1 MKRIFELGFNDFMT
15 MKKSEIIDCIKTSE
29 GRTVM
34 AETVIAVPPLIYG
47 VSNVEL
53 AAAFGADLITLNMLD
68 LKMPFVYGIDDEGI
82 DFTLGVE
89 GLNRLMKR
97 FEEKRD
103 ISGYARKIKEIVGRF
118 IGVNLEPVP
127 EGKDYPDGRVLS
139 EENLERVVEMEF
151 DYVVITGNPKTG
163 VSKEGILKGIEKA
176 RKILG
181 EDVLIMAGKMH
192 AAGGEN
198 IYEPESLADFA
209 RAGADVVLVPAPG
222 TVVGVDLKLA
232 KLMID
237 KIHGAGAL
245 AMSTIGTSQEG
256 ATAGVIENIA
266 LLSKMA
272 GADIQHIGDAG
283 YSGVA
288 FPENIMALSIAIR
301 GKRHTF
307 RRMAYSMRK

>member
-15 MKKSEIIDCIKTSE
+15 MKKAEIIDCIKASE

-34 AETVIAVPPLIYG
+34 AETVIAVPPLVYG
-47 VSNVEL
+47 VSNPEL
-53 AAAFGADLITLNMLD
+53 AASFGADLITLNMLD
-68 LKMPFVYGIDDEGI
+68 LKAPFVYGIDDEGI
-82 DFTLGVE
+82 DLTLGVE
-89 GLNRLMKR
+89 SLNQLMKR
-97 FEEKRD
+97 LDGKRD

-127 EGKDYPDGRVLS
+127 EGKDYPGGRVLS
-139 EENLERVVEMEF
+139 EENLERVVEMGF

-192 AAGGEN
+192 AAGNEN
-198 IYEPESLADFA
+198 IYEPETLGDFA
-209 RAGADVVLVPAPG
+209 RAGADAVLVPAPG
-222 TVVGVDLKLA
+222 TVVGVDLELTKQ
-232 KLMID
+232 MIE
-237 KIHGAGAL
+237 KIHKAGAL
-245 AMSTIGTSQEG
+245 AMTTIGTSQEG
-256 ATAGVIENIA
+256 ATAGVIEKIA

-283 YSGVA
+283 YSGIA

-307 RRMAYSMRK
+307 RRMAYSMKK